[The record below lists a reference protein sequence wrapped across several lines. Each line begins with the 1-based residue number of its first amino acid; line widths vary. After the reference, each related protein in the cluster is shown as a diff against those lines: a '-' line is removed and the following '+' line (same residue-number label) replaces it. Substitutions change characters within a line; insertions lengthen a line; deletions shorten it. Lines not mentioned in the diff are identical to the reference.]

1 MPTTPLQTLP
11 VLDLTR
17 ARRRIEDELAGRWRR
32 LLDSNAFVHGPEV
45 QEFERRYAAW
55 LGAAGCVGVANG
67 TDALTV
73 ALRALDLKAGDE
85 VLVPAFSFFATAEAV
100 VLAGGR
106 PVFCDIEP
114 ATFNLDLADA
124 AARVTPATVGLI
136 GVHLYGRPFD
146 VAAARALAARHGLW
160 LLEDAAQAHGAR
172 YQEARVGTLGDLAA
186 WSFYPSKN
194 LGCFGDGGAVT
205 GPRSEL
211 LERVRLLAN
220 HGQSERYRHSHVG
233 TNSRLDSLQAAV
245 LNCRLGLLDEDNA
258 NRRSLAAR
266 YRERLSG
273 VGDLAFPAE
282 RAGDEAVFHQ
292 LTVRTARRAALAGA
306 LAGEGIATAVHYP
319 SPLHHQPALSG
330 LSAVPPELPAATAAA
345 AEVLCLP
352 MFPEL
357 TAEEVDR
364 VCSAIADFFS
374 GRE

>member
-1 MPTTPLQTLP
+1 MQTVPVQSLP

-32 LLDSNAFVHGPEV
+32 LLDNNAFVHGPEV
-45 QEFERRYAAW
+45 QEFEQRYAAW

-73 ALRALDLKAGDE
+73 ALRALDLKPGDE
-85 VLVPAFSFFATAEAV
+85 VLVPAFSFFATAESV
-100 VLAGGR
+100 ILAGGR

-124 AARVTPATVGLI
+124 AARVDAHTVGLI

-146 VAAARALAARHGLW
+146 VAAARALAARYGLW

-172 YQEARVGTLGDLAA
+172 YQGARVGTLGDLAA

-205 GPRSEL
+205 GPRAEL
-211 LERVRLLAN
+211 LDRVRLLAN

-245 LNCRLGLLDEDNA
+245 LNCRLTLLEDDNA
-258 NRRSLAAR
+258 RRRSLAAQ
-266 YRERLSG
+266 YRERLQR

-282 RAGDEAVFHQ
+282 RPGDEAVFHQ
-292 LTVRTARRAALAGA
+292 LTVRSARRGELACTLAGR
-306 LAGEGIATAVHYP
+306 GIATAVHYP
-319 SPLHHQPALSG
+319 SPLHHQPALAG
-330 LSAVPPELPAATAAA
+330 LFPVPPELPAAAAA
-345 AEVLCLP
+345 ANEVLCLP

-357 TAEEVDR
+357 TGEEVER
-364 VCSAIADFFS
+364 VCGAIAEFFAG
-374 GRE
+374 GR

>member
-1 MPTTPLQTLP
+1 MPTQTLP

-17 ARRRIEDELAGRWRR
+17 ARRRIEDELAARWRR
-32 LLDSNAFVHGPEV
+32 LLDNNAFVHGPEV
-45 QEFERRYAAW
+45 KEFEQRYAEW

-73 ALRALDLKAGDE
+73 ALRALDLEAGDE

-124 AARVTPATVGLI
+124 GARVTARTVGII

-172 YQEARVGTLGDLAA
+172 YQGARVGTLGDLAA

-205 GPRSEL
+205 GPRAEL

-220 HGQSERYRHSHVG
+220 HGQSERYRHSHIG

-258 NRRSLAAR
+258 SRRSLAAQ
-266 YRERLSG
+266 YRTRLTG
-273 VGDLAFPAE
+273 VGDLAFPSE
-282 RAGDEAVFHQ
+282 RPGDEPVFHQ
-292 LTVRTARRAALAGA
+292 LTVRTARRGELACALAGQ
-306 LAGEGIATAVHYP
+306 GISTAVHYP
-319 SPLHHQPALSG
+319 SPLHRQPALAA
-330 LSAVPPELPAATAAA
+330 LSAATPELPAASAA
-345 AEVLCLP
+345 AEQVLCLP

-357 TAEEVDR
+357 TGEEVER
-364 VCSAIADFFS
+364 VCAAIAAFYA
-374 GRE
+374 GAR